1 MQEDFENIFFEWREL
16 FTEYRNKGK
25 LSDSKR
31 KKFIRLSAKLKEQG
45 IIEDKPIMK
54 EEQNV

>member
-1 MQEDFENIFFEWREL
+1 MQEDFEDIFFEWREL

-31 KKFIRLSAKLKEQG
+31 KKFIRLSAKLRELG
-45 IIEDKPIMK
+45 IIDDKQMK